1 MKVIAELT
9 GGFGNQLFAYA
20 CGYALAKKKG
30 ADLYINPYMAD
41 NGMSRELGIDDLTIE
56 YVERI
61 TYKYKRDFLNRAVFN
76 KIRRRKAIGAKTKI
90 FKENGNFVYHPEV
103 FEQNGDVMLSGYWQ
117 SDKYFNEYADDLRR
131 LFRPKK
137 LSETAKKRIEL
148 IHSLGETVAVHI
160 RRGDYLLADTNL
172 RMEYFEDA
180 MKIME
185 EKVGKVN
192 YCFFSDDIAWVK
204 ENFGEKDNYYF
215 ISGQEDMSY
224 IDEFFCMVECRHDI
238 TANSSFSW
246 WAAYLNANPQKVV
259 TAPIVSFW
267 RGDFYPESWIKIESR
282 IEQDVKNTSDKS

>member
-30 ADLYINPYMAD
+30 ADLYINTYMAD
-41 NGMSRELGIDDLTIE
+41 NGMSRELGIDELTIE

-90 FKENGNFVYHPEV
+90 FKENGNFVYHREV

-137 LSETAKKRIEL
+137 LSETAKK
-148 IHSLGETVAVHI
+148 A
-160 RRGDYLLADTNL
+160 
-172 RMEYFEDA
+172 
-180 MKIME
+180 
-185 EKVGKVN
+185 
-192 YCFFSDDIAWVK
+192 
-204 ENFGEKDNYYF
+204 
-215 ISGQEDMSY
+215 
-224 IDEFFCMVECRHDI
+224 
-238 TANSSFSW
+238 
-246 WAAYLNANPQKVV
+246 
-259 TAPIVSFW
+259 
-267 RGDFYPESWIKIESR
+267 
-282 IEQDVKNTSDKS
+282 

>member
-30 ADLYINPYMAD
+30 ADLYINTYMAD
-41 NGMSRELGIDDLTIE
+41 NGMSRELGIDELTIE

-117 SDKYFNEYADDLRR
+117 SDKYFSEYADDLRR

-137 LSETAKKRIEL
+137 LSETAKKSIEL

-238 TANSSFSW
+238 TANSSFS
-246 WAAYLNANPQKVV
+246 
-259 TAPIVSFW
+259 
-267 RGDFYPESWIKIESR
+267 
-282 IEQDVKNTSDKS
+282 

>member
-20 CGYALAKKKG
+20 CAYALAKKNH
-30 ADLYINPYMAD
+30 ADLYINTYMAD

-61 TYKYKRDFLNRAVFN
+61 TYKYKKDILNRAIIN
-76 KIRRRKAIGAKTKI
+76 KIRRQKAIGWKTKI

-103 FEQNGDVMLSGYWQ
+103 FDQKGDVMLSGYWQ
-117 SDKYFNEYADDLRR
+117 SDKYFSEYAEDLRR

-137 LSETAKKRIEL
+137 LTENAKKTIEQ
-148 IHSLGETVAVHI
+148 IRSMENTVAVHI
-160 RRGDYLLADTNL
+160 RRGDYLLAATEL
-172 RMEYFEDA
+172 RLEYFEDA

-185 EKVGKVN
+185 ERLGKVN
-192 YCFFSDDIAWVK
+192 YCFFSDDIDWVK
-204 ENFGEKDNYYF
+204 ENFGEKENYYF
-215 ISGQEDMSY
+215 LSGQENMGY
-224 IDEFFCMVECRHDI
+224 IDEFFCMAECQHDI

-246 WAAYLNANPQKVV
+246 WAAYLNANPNKVI

-267 RGDFYPESWIKIESR
+267 RGDFYPDSWIKIESR
-282 IEQDVKNTSDKS
+282 IEQDVRSSEN